1 MQVYSEATTASL
13 LFTTVV
19 AAFIEMIFT
28 MFTKREECIVTAL
41 PMIELSLK
49 YIG

>member
-28 MFTKREECIVTAL
+28 MFTKQEECIVAL

>member
-1 MQVYSEATTASL
+1 VYSKATTASL
-13 LFTTVV
+13 LFTIVV
-19 AAFIEMIFT
+19 AAFIQMIFT
-28 MFTKREECIVTAL
+28 MFTKQEECIVTAL